1 MKNVQLHFI
10 KTQPL
15 LMLKENA
22 ESSARDL
29 EEESCRENVSG
40 RIGGGREKTGEG
52 LGSAEQCHRTA
63 DETSH

>member
-1 MKNVQLHFI
+1 
-10 KTQPL
+10 
-15 LMLKENA
+15 MLKENA

-40 RIGGGREKTGEG
+40 RIGEGREETGEELDSVG
-52 LGSAEQCHRTA
+52 QCHRTA